1 MKLRWKYVFIVNL
14 FTILA
19 MSIFFIID
27 DREARDDLETSQ
39 RNNLVI
45 GANIHKVAALVGR
58 RVQDIIDISKSP
70 ENLEKRIQEELV
82 LLRGEKELADVI
94 DIHITDKTG
103 TILGSLTGEEVG
115 NRVNINDDVRN
126 AVAQGEIHISG
137 LAKYHDEY
145 TTAVIVPYTAEASVI
160 NNKGIELKPG
170 LIQILFSASGVVK
183 SIDAMRLRHLLYVL
197 CVSFSLGIL
206 ISISTVSM
214 VDRPIRGLI
223 KFIVRAKEGNLNTL
237 PPVSFSGAEIGR
249 LAYELDRML
258 REIRTAHE
266 HRIAA
271 LGRLAGGVAHEIKNP
286 LHLLGLAALN
296 LKELLSSDQMTSEEV
311 GEARECVGRITNH
324 VARLSKITEQFL
336 QLTRPSEMDI
346 RQVDLDMLVDGVIT
360 EFTLTLDKANIKVI
374 TNYCKELKDVQVDPG
389 KIRQT
394 LFNIIQNSIQA
405 MHRGGRI
412 YVKTSRVKVYP
423 QGVHTTEYKA
433 TIEIRDTG
441 IGIPEDIQSR
451 IFDAYFTTRENEG
464 GTGLG
469 LTITHQIIDAHNG
482 RIDIKSK
489 EGMGTS
495 FTITLPIVNLMGK
508 GGTI

>member
-19 MSIFFIID
+19 MSVFFIID

-39 RNNLVI
+39 VTNLEI
-45 GANIHKVAALVGR
+45 GANIHKVAALVGE
-58 RVQDIIDISKSP
+58 RVQNIIDLSQSP
-70 ENLEKRIQEELV
+70 EYLEKRIQEELV
-82 LLRGEKELADVI
+82 LLRGRKELVDVI

-103 TILGSLTGEEVG
+103 IILGSLTGEEVG
-115 NRVNINDDVRN
+115 NKVNINDEVRDD
-126 AVAQGEIHISG
+126 VAQGEIHISG
-137 LAKYHDEY
+137 LAKYQDEY

-160 NNKGIELKPG
+160 NNKGLELKPG
-170 LIQILFSASGVVK
+170 LIQILFSASGVK
-183 SIDAMRLRHLLYVL
+183 AINAMRLRHLLYVV
-197 CVSFSLGIL
+197 CVSFALGIL

-223 KFIVRAKEGNLNTL
+223 KFIVRAKEGNLDAL
-237 PPVSFSGAEIGR
+237 PPVSYSGAEIGR

-266 HRIAA
+266 QRIAA

-286 LHLLGLAALN
+286 LNLLGLAALN
-296 LKELLSSDQMTSEEV
+296 LKELLSSDKMTSEEV
-311 GEARECVGRITNH
+311 SEARECVGRITNH

-389 KIRQT
+389 KIRQA

-405 MHRGGRI
+405 MQRGGKI
-412 YVKTSRVKVYP
+412 YVKTSRVKSA
-423 QGVHTTEYKA
+423 TEDKA

-441 IGIPEDIQSR
+441 VGIPEDIQDR

-495 FTITLPIVNLMGK
+495 FTITLPIVTK
-508 GGTI
+508 EP

>member
-1 MKLRWKYVFIVNL
+1 MKLRWKYIFIVNL

-45 GANIHKVAALVGR
+45 GANIHKVAALVGE
-58 RVQDIIDISKSP
+58 RVQNIIDLSQSP
-70 ENLEKRIQEELV
+70 EYLEKRIQEELV
-82 LLRGEKELADVI
+82 LLRGRKELADVI
-94 DIHITDKTG
+94 DIHITDKMG

-137 LAKYHDEY
+137 LAKYHDKY
-145 TTAVIVPYTAEASVI
+145 TTAVIVPYTSEASVI
-160 NNKGIELKPG
+160 NNKGLELKPG
-170 LIQILFSASGVVK
+170 LIQILFSASGVK
-183 SIDAMRLRHLLYVL
+183 AINAMRLRHLLYVV
-197 CVSFSLGIL
+197 CVSFALGIL

-223 KFIVRAKEGNLNTL
+223 KFIVRAKEGNLDAL
-237 PPVSFSGAEIGR
+237 PPVSYSGAEIGR

-266 HRIAA
+266 QRIAA

-296 LKELLSSDQMTSEEV
+296 LKELLSSDKMTSEEV
-311 GEARECVGRITNH
+311 GEARECVDRITNH

-389 KIRQT
+389 KIRQA

-405 MHRGGRI
+405 MHRGGKI
-412 YVKTSRVKVYP
+412 YVKTSRVKSA
-423 QGVHTTEYKA
+423 TEDKA

-441 IGIPEDIQSR
+441 IGIPEDIQDR

-495 FTITLPIVNLMGK
+495 FTITLPIVTK
-508 GGTI
+508 EP

>member
-1 MKLRWKYVFIVNL
+1 MKLRWKYIFIVNL

-27 DREARDDLETSQ
+27 DRKARDDLEGSQ
-39 RNNLVI
+39 VNDLVI
-45 GANIHKVAALVGR
+45 GANIHKVAELVGR
-58 RVQDIIDISKSP
+58 SVQDIIDLSQSP
-70 ENLEKRIQEELV
+70 ENLEKRIQQELV
-82 LLRGEKELADVI
+82 LLKGRKELADVI

-115 NRVNINDDVRN
+115 NKVNINDEVRD
-126 AVAQGEIHISG
+126 AVAQDEIHISG

-160 NNKGIELKPG
+160 NNKGIELEPG

-183 SIDAMRLRHLLYVL
+183 AINAMRLRHLLYVL
-197 CVSFSLGIL
+197 GVSFALGIL

-223 KFIVRAKEGNLNTL
+223 KFITRAKEGSLDVL
-237 PPVSFSGAEIGR
+237 PTVSYSGDEIGR

-258 REIRTAHE
+258 REIQTAHE
-266 HRIAA
+266 KRIAA

-286 LHLLGLAALN
+286 LNLLGLAALN
-296 LKELLSSDQMTSEEV
+296 LKELLSAKQMKPEEV
-311 GEARECVGRITNH
+311 SEARECVDRITNH

-336 QLTRPSEMDI
+336 QLTRPGELDI
-346 RQVDLDMLVDGVIT
+346 RQVDLDMLVDGVIA
-360 EFTLTLDKANIKVI
+360 EFMLTLDKANIKVI
-374 TNYCKELKDVQVDPG
+374 TNYCKQLNDVQVDPS
-389 KIRQT
+389 KMRQA

-405 MHRGGRI
+405 MHRSGKI
-412 YVKTSRVKVYP
+412 YVKTSRVKTAA
-423 QGVHTTEYKA
+423 GDRA
-433 TIEIRDTG
+433 AIEIRDTG
-441 IGIPEDIQSR
+441 MGIPEHIQDR

-482 RIDIKSK
+482 RIDMKSQ

-495 FTITLPIVNLMGK
+495 FTITLPI
-508 GGTI
+508 